1 MFPPRAQNGG
11 GETQLE
17 SELTFFALTHISWAP
32 LGSAAVLC
40 MLTGSLL
47 KASLHFSGSLSLG
60 HMAPYGSYENV
71 PLPSP
76 GVASVIDHSS
86 SCGLLKSITTLVLRP
101 CFLWPASS

>member
-1 MFPPRAQNGG
+1 MFPSRPQSGG
-11 GETQLE
+11 GETQAG
-17 SELTFFALTHISWAP
+17 SELTFFALRHIVWAP

-47 KASLHFSGSLSLG
+47 KALLHFSESLSLG

-71 PLPSP
+71 PLRSL

-86 SCGLLKSITTLVLRP
+86 SCGLLKSVTTLVLRP
-101 CFLWPASS
+101 CFLWTASS